1 MDILLIK
8 LPPKMRTDDDLLEL
22 ASANPELKFEMTKNG
37 ELVIMPPTGGDG
49 GIRNVKIS
57 TRLEIWSEQ
66 SGNGVTFDSSTMF
79 TLPNGAKRSPDASWV
94 ALKRWNAL
102 TPEQKLK
109 FPPLCPDFVV
119 ELRSPTDSL
128 KDAQAKMD
136 EYREQ
141 GAKLG
146 WLLDPKH
153 ETVYI
158 YRPGKSVEVL
168 NSPTSLSGE
177 NVLPGFELQLASI
190 LY

>member
-128 KDAQAKMD
+128 QDSQAKMD

-146 WLLDPKH
+146 WLIYPKH
-153 ETVYI
+153 KTVYI
-158 YRPGKSVEVL
+158 YRPGESVEVL

-177 NVLPGFELQLASI
+177 NILPGFELQLAGI